1 MPAGVSCGG
10 AERCTA
16 VGHSPPRPAEARRTE
31 TVGNAT
37 SNCRWEG
44 TENDEDTVLRTQY
57 PTLAGLRAL
66 PSAVRLR
73 RHAGVDADPKA
84 VVMKV
89 KRGWARVAATERRI

>member
-10 AERCTA
+10 AERYTA

-57 PTLAGLRAL
+57 PTLAGLSV
-66 PSAVRLR
+66 PSHPLFGSGATQASMLTPKRL
-73 RHAGVDADPKA
+73 
-84 VVMKV
+84 
-89 KRGWARVAATERRI
+89 